1 MINKKLFVLSFLMSF
16 AVLVGY
22 LYAADESKSKNFVT
36 LLSGATH
43 TVAGSTNTAVTG
55 KPGKSEYSFIG
66 QAVVFDEKG
75 GKNAVSRSAFA
86 SAFYI
91 VQSSSIT
98 ITNETEDI
106 VYEDIRV
113 KLKVKIESKNGKKIN
128 KIRYRVWEGENPD
141 WNDYSTCPE
150 IELSTSSPKEFTP
163 DTTVDIEKE
172 YNFSMGQQYNY
183 FKFYA
188 QLEDDSKR
196 WSEVYRV
203 RLTPDLSADIK
214 FTSPDSVT
222 AVASPNPRIE
232 TTKFSL
238 NYKPVTISL
247 CEGTEESP
255 IGEPIYTVKLD
266 TKTVQD
272 YEIYNSTDSFIS
284 CDSSELYKLYKELPH
299 SSTETLKLEANKKYF
314 LEIYPTNPTGSEL
327 KKDVVEFKVISDGVA
342 NIVTYPSPFNP
353 KKQKVKIKYVLGK
366 TSNVKIRLYD
376 KAGKVVCKLVDG
388 EQRSAGTN
396 EEEWDGKNYAGETLA
411 TGAYIVE
418 IIAGSDRR
426 YTALAIVGK

>member
-22 LYAADESKSKNFVT
+22 LYAADGSKNYVA
-36 LLSGATH
+36 LLNGATH
-43 TVAGSTNTAVTG
+43 TVVPGNSGN
-55 KPGKSEYSFIG
+55 PGKSEYSFIG
-66 QAVVFDEKG
+66 QSVVFDEKG
-75 GKNAVSRSAFA
+75 GKDAVSRSAFA

-98 ITNETEDI
+98 ITNNTEDK
-106 VYEDIRV
+106 VYEDI
-113 KLKVKIESKNGKKIN
+113 KVPLEVNIKSTIGKITKI
-128 KIRYRVWEGENPD
+128 KYRVWQGENPD
-141 WNDYSTCPE
+141 WNDYTKCPE
-150 IELSTSSPKEFTP
+150 IELSSTSTQSRPADFTP
-163 DTTVDIEKE
+163 STDVTVIST

-188 QLEDDSKR
+188 QTENDAKR

-203 RLTPDLSADIK
+203 MLTPDLSADIK
-214 FTSPDSVT
+214 FTSPDDLT
-222 AVASPNPRIE
+222 GIASLDPKIE

-247 CEGTEESP
+247 YKGDSVDPDKLMYE
-255 IGEPIYTVKLD
+255 VKID
-266 TKTVQD
+266 TSTNYQVYD
-272 YEIYNSTDSFIS
+272 STNSMIS
-284 CDSSELYKLYKELPH
+284 CNNSDLIKISSPSATNTNLQNNEQYTLRIIPTRDPSKEH
-299 SSTETLKLEANKKYF
+299 
-314 LEIYPTNPTGSEL
+314 
-327 KKDVVEFKVISDGVA
+327 VVKFKAVSDGVA
-342 NIVTYPSPFNP
+342 DILTYPSPFNP
-353 KKQKVKIKYVLGK
+353 KKQKIKIRYVLANK
-366 TSNVKIRLYD
+366 KNVTIRLYD

-388 EQRSAGTN
+388 EERSAGTN

>member
-16 AVLVGY
+16 VVLVGY
-22 LYAADESKSKNFVT
+22 LYAADGSKSKNFVT
-36 LLSGATH
+36 LLSGETH
-43 TVAGSTNTAVTG
+43 TVVSDNSG

-66 QAVVFDEKG
+66 QSVVFDEKG
-75 GKNAVSRSAFA
+75 GKTAVSKSAFA

-106 VYEDIRV
+106 VYDDIEV
-113 KLKVKIESKNGKKIN
+113 ELKVNIKSTDGDIKKI
-128 KIRYRVWEGENPD
+128 KYRVWQGENPD
-141 WNDYSTCPE
+141 WNDYDKCPE
-150 IELSTSSPKEFTP
+150 LPFT
-163 DTTVDIEKE
+163 
-172 YNFSMGQQYNY
+172 NFSPAKNITVISTFNFSDGQPYNY

-188 QLEDDSKR
+188 QTDNDSKR

-203 RLTPDLSADIK
+203 RLTSELSSDIK

-222 AVASPNPRIE
+222 AVASLDPKIE
-232 TTKFSL
+232 TTRFSL

-247 CEGTEESP
+247 YEGTEQDR
-255 IGEPIYTVKLD
+255 GEEIYTVNLD
-266 TKTVQD
+266 TETVKD
-272 YEIYNSTDSFIS
+272 YKIYDSTNSFIS
-284 CDSSELYKLYKELPH
+284 CDNSELRKMYEHLPS
-299 SSTETLKLEANKKYF
+299 SSTVNLNLEANKQYF
-314 LEIYPTNPTGSEL
+314 LEIYPTKSPT
-327 KKDVVEFKVISDGVA
+327 KKDVVEFKVVSDGVA
-342 NIVTYPSPFNP
+342 SIVTYPSPFNP
-353 KKQKVKIKYVLGK
+353 KKQKIKIKYVLAK
-366 TSNVKIRLYD
+366 QSNVTIRLYD

-396 EEEWDGKNYAGETLA
+396 EEEWNGRNYAGETLA

>member
-16 AVLVGY
+16 VVLVGY
-22 LYAADESKSKNFVT
+22 LYAAENKKNFVT

-55 KPGKSEYSFIG
+55 NPGKSEYSFIG

-106 VYEDIRV
+106 VYDDIRV
-113 KLKVKIESKNGKKIN
+113 KLKVKIESHNGKKIN

-141 WNDYSTCPE
+141 WNDYTKCPE
-150 IELSTSSPKEFTP
+150 IELSTTSTPADFTP
-163 DTTVDIEKE
+163 DTKVDIEKE
-172 YNFSMGQQYNY
+172 YSFSMGQQYNY

-203 RLTPDLSADIK
+203 RLTSELSADIK
-214 FTSPDSVT
+214 FTSPDSIT
-222 AVASPNPRIE
+222 AVASSNPKIE

-247 CEGTEESP
+247 YEGTKQDRGEE
-255 IGEPIYTVKLD
+255 IYTVNLD
-266 TKTVQD
+266 TETVQG
-272 YEIYNSTDSFIS
+272 YNIYNSTDSFIS
-284 CDSSELYKLYKELPH
+284 CDSLELYKLYKGLP
-299 SSTETLKLEANKKYF
+299 SSSSETFKLETNKKYF
-314 LEIYPTNPTGSEL
+314 LEIYPTGSESETD
-327 KKDVVEFKVISDGVA
+327 KDIVEFKVISDGVA

-353 KKQKVKIKYVLGK
+353 KKQKIKIRYVLADTK
-366 TSNVKIRLYD
+366 NVTIRLYD

-396 EEEWDGKNYAGETLA
+396 EEEWDGRNYAGETLA

>member
-16 AVLVGY
+16 VVLVGY
-22 LYAADESKSKNFVT
+22 LYAADNSKNYVA
-36 LLSGATH
+36 LLNGATH
-43 TVAGSTNTAVTG
+43 TVASGN
-55 KPGKSEYSFIG
+55 PGKSEYSFIG
-66 QAVVFDEKG
+66 QPIVFDELG
-75 GKNAVSRSAFA
+75 GENAVSRSAFA

-98 ITNETEDI
+98 ITNETEDK
-106 VYEDIRV
+106 VYEDIKV
-113 KLKVKIESKNGKKIN
+113 ELKVKIESTAGEIN
-128 KIRYRVWEGENPD
+128 KIKYRVWQGENPD
-141 WNDYSTCPE
+141 WNDYTTCPE
-150 IELSTSSPKEFTP
+150 VPLSS
-163 DTTVDIEKE
+163 TTDFRPAKTVNIVST
-172 YNFSMGQQYNY
+172 YTFSNGQEYNY

-188 QLEDDSKR
+188 QTENGSKR

-222 AVASPNPRIE
+222 AVASPNPKIE

-247 CEGTEESP
+247 YEGTEQDR
-255 IGEPIYTVKLD
+255 GEEIYTVKLD
-266 TKTVQD
+266 TESVRG
-272 YEIYNSTDSFIS
+272 YEIYNSTNSFIS
-284 CDSSELYKLYKELPH
+284 CDNSELYKLYKNIPS
-299 SSTETLKLEANKKYF
+299 SSTETLKLGANKKYF
-314 LEIYPTNPTGSEL
+314 LEIYPTESTEL
-327 KKDVVEFKVISDGVA
+327 EPKKDVVEFKVVSDGVA

-353 KKQKVKIKYVLGK
+353 KKQKIKIRYVLADTK
-366 TSNVKIRLYD
+366 NVTIRLYD

-388 EQRSAGTN
+388 EERSAGTN